1 VARIDLIPDEPAGD
15 GVPADVAEELAERV
29 VALVLDRPA
38 APTTQ
43 IPVQVVCGHRCRAR
57 GGRRS
62 AASSS
67 RKRQDGGAPALPGGG
82 VGAPSTGQQ
91 PPSAPPLPQSPPTP
105 PSPPQKASPVVW
117 WAVTKLPG

>member
-43 IPVQVVCGHRCRAR
+43 IPVQVV
-57 GGRRS
+57 
-62 AASSS
+62 
-67 RKRQDGGAPALPGGG
+67 
-82 VGAPSTGQQ
+82 VQ
-91 PPSAPPLPQSPPTP
+91 PP
-105 PSPPQKASPVVW
+105 V
-117 WAVTKLPG
+117 PGPRRPAQRGVIE